1 MRSNDISQLP
11 VLDNKKK
18 VIGILDEDD
27 ILNAVKGSY
36 KNFNHFVYEHMSK
49 NLETIDVKENLNSV
63 LEILNKGKVGIIKD
77 KNIFIGLLTKIDI
90 INHFR
95 KKLLK

>member
-1 MRSNDISQLP
+1 
-11 VLDNKKK
+11 
-18 VIGILDEDD
+18 
-27 ILNAVKGSY
+27 
-36 KNFNHFVYEHMSK
+36 MSK